1 MRNIKTSPGE
11 IRRNYIQQYLN
22 QFLRRV
28 HPDLFLSHP
37 KEQLRNSA
45 SLQDLLPLVSHEKH
59 KDKNSP
65 RTVPTNSSAYD
76 TPIKKLVFYFRPKQ
90 NAIST
95 GTGGRPRDGATGLGS
110 DTATPL
116 RSVEHMLPV
125 IDLRTTVTNSS
136 GRTRADQSAVEQE
149 IKSWQMVQSF
159 LDLCRKVEITVKEA
173 HQKDIALH
181 LEQSLKDAEAQ
192 QSIRKK
198 RESVPQ
204 KPLSEVFAEE
214 LQSSFSGSTG
224 TTPTTPSTSSSCL
237 TGSNALAAHDEL
249 SHIQLGKIGGS
260 APALDA
266 QLMIQSNPLLFKSP
280 GLTSTRLN
288 KVVRTWIHWQHED
301 QQEDGRNQV
310 SEKHEPF
317 RLSNW
322 WRKVPVMVLSSAE
335 ERDEVL
341 KARGESINSGST
353 KGMLVVDPEM
363 SKQEMVDYI
372 GSSLTR
378 VQREY
383 KETLRAASPASVS
396 SDHPPSSPQSVH
408 SPSAEA
414 ASYIERMRAK
424 SFYTGRRNDNP
435 PILLTHA
442 NEVETNKESTNK
454 RLSFADE
461 LQYDGAIEG
470 THSPAGATA
479 PSTVEGYSIY
489 SNIKDG
495 KVSIEHQIE
504 INVVDLFDV
513 QSNKE
518 ISLEEI
524 MDGLRYVMEYRIKG
538 GRFPSLEYDIMRRLA
553 DGLLMNMGNVEKK
566 GTFRHALSEEA
577 DVAFQLFG
585 EFLLEVQEFRQAV
598 GEKPVSDLR
607 HALKLDVRC
616 GSGSTLQEQQSAVAL
631 IALLTSYYP
640 QFSDWKE
647 LVKSEGQTAVQ
658 KCMREHADYVKAE
671 KMPEM
676 GGVILAPQALCFDR
690 RIKRCLKM
698 FRTSLETGLPSEA
711 ISALQE
717 HYGKNILPQPPR
729 TSIFKMLLTQFTD
742 FMILL
747 LLAVAILMGATK
759 EFIPMTVLLIV
770 VVLNAIIGFTQ
781 EYKAGKALD
790 ALTKLSVPMAQ
801 VLRDGATSMINSE
814 ELVPGDIVIL
824 EEGESVPADL
834 RLAEVSQLEIIE
846 SILTG
851 ESVAVSKDPKEIKTL
866 TRKLPLGDCKG
877 NAFMST
883 VVAKG
888 RGKGIVVRTGR
899 LTEMGKISA
908 AITGHTKALTPVQRK
923 LALLGKLLVIFAI
936 VLCAVMAAIKIGG
949 YHHPT
954 GESLKVALSLAVSV
968 IPEGLVAVV
977 TVTMALGV
985 RRMAERKA
993 IVRTLPAVETL
1004 GSVSYI
1010 CSDKTG
1016 TLTEGKMGAAELWTS
1031 DGVTYGFTEST
1042 SLDPNKG
1049 DVTLKTTASPGET
1062 PQVLGKT
1069 LDKVPA
1075 QMLIS
1080 LMVSSLCN
1088 NSSVVRKE
1096 SDDDMQKTTVP
1107 LPVDPAENG
1116 YVKDLRDGS
1125 DMVEWKGIG
1134 DPTEVALVVAAQKA
1148 GFPKSFFHDLGY
1160 SRIFEQAFDSER
1172 KVMSVVYKAPLDN
1185 YQQQHFEFVL
1195 AKGAPEE
1202 ILNRCIAHL
1211 PHFAPGSVASPL
1223 DILKP
1228 SEKEVSQ
1235 PITEEIYDYVSQAA
1249 GRMADEGLRVL
1260 GLAYKKVKVNGGG
1273 ASNDDGVVGDGLDDV
1288 IRVKNQKEAAPST
1301 YKPTDVDLMTAANVA
1316 AHGDDDE
1323 EEEIPPGYA
1332 ENDLVFL
1339 GLIGLID
1346 PARPGVKES
1355 VRICKEAGITV
1366 VMITGDHI
1374 KTASAIAKELGIL
1387 EVGGR
1392 AIKGEELDLLSEQ
1405 GIAEL
1410 RPFPNVFAR
1419 VSPDNKL
1426 KLVTALQS
1434 RGASVAM
1441 TGDGVNDAPAI
1452 KAANV
1457 GVAMGIAGT
1466 DITKQAADIVL
1477 ANDNFNTIVEAV
1489 QEGRRVFDNILKF
1502 IVYLLSCNCAEIFL
1516 FVLCSS
1522 VNYDL
1527 PFTVTMILWANIIAD
1542 VPPAMAL
1549 GVEPAEPG
1557 LMSRDPRSQKRGIL
1571 TPTSIGIIIFQS
1583 LSMTLLTFGVYAWAD
1598 RSEEHLAYAHSEAF
1612 AFLTTL
1618 QLLQG
1623 FLSRTMRTSVFRTNI
1638 LGNRWMIY
1646 GVLVSFVLM
1655 IIGIYTPGFNRVLDL
1670 VPVNGIT
1677 WAKIAVGCVIQTTL
1691 SEMEKLVLRHT
1702 GWTI

>member
-1 MRNIKTSPGE
+1 MADD
-11 IRRNYIQQYLN
+11 
-22 QFLRRV
+22 
-28 HPDLFLSHP
+28 HPP
-37 KEQLRNSA
+37 I
-45 SLQDLLPLVSHEKH
+45 LQP
-59 KDKNSP
+59 
-65 RTVPTNSSAYD
+65 
-76 TPIKKLVFYFRPKQ
+76 
-90 NAIST
+90 NAIS
-95 GTGGRPRDGATGLGS
+95 
-110 DTATPL
+110 
-116 RSVEHMLPV
+116 PV
-125 IDLRTTVTNSS
+125 V
-136 GRTRADQSAVEQE
+136 
-149 IKSWQMVQSF
+149 
-159 LDLCRKVEITVKEA
+159 
-173 HQKDIALH
+173 
-181 LEQSLKDAEAQ
+181 
-192 QSIRKK
+192 
-198 RESVPQ
+198 
-204 KPLSEVFAEE
+204 
-214 LQSSFSGSTG
+214 
-224 TTPTTPSTSSSCL
+224 
-237 TGSNALAAHDEL
+237 
-249 SHIQLGKIGGS
+249 
-260 APALDA
+260 
-266 QLMIQSNPLLFKSP
+266 
-280 GLTSTRLN
+280 
-288 KVVRTWIHWQHED
+288 
-301 QQEDGRNQV
+301 
-310 SEKHEPF
+310 
-317 RLSNW
+317 
-322 WRKVPVMVLSSAE
+322 
-335 ERDEVL
+335 
-341 KARGESINSGST
+341 
-353 KGMLVVDPEM
+353 
-363 SKQEMVDYI
+363 
-372 GSSLTR
+372 
-378 VQREY
+378 
-383 KETLRAASPASVS
+383 
-396 SDHPPSSPQSVH
+396 
-408 SPSAEA
+408 
-414 ASYIERMRAK
+414 
-424 SFYTGRRNDNP
+424 
-435 PILLTHA
+435 
-442 NEVETNKESTNK
+442 NK
-454 RLSFADE
+454 RLSFAND
-461 LQYDGAIEG
+461 LHDGAIDAVAD
-470 THSPAGATA
+470 PTA

-495 KVSIEHQIE
+495 KASIEHQIE

-518 ISLEEI
+518 ISLEEV

-538 GRFPSLEYDIMRRLA
+538 GRFPSLEYDIMKRLA

-616 GSGSTLQEQQSAVAL
+616 GPGSTVQEQQSAVAL
-631 IALLTSYYP
+631 IALLTTYYP

-647 LVKSEGQTAVQ
+647 LVKSEGQSAVQ
-658 KCMREHADYVKAE
+658 KCMREHADFVKAE

-698 FRTSLETGLPSEA
+698 YRTSLETGLPSEA
-711 ISALQE
+711 IPALQE
-717 HYGKNILPQPPR
+717 HYGKNILPEPPR
-729 TSIFKMLLTQFTD
+729 TSILKMLWTQFTD

-747 LLAVAILMGATK
+747 LLAVAILMGATH
-759 EFIPMTVLLIV
+759 EYISMAVLLIV

-834 RLAEVSQLEIIE
+834 RLAEVSQLEIVE

-851 ESVAVSKDPKEIKTL
+851 ESVAVNKDPKEIKTL

-877 NAFMST
+877 NAFMAT

-899 LTEMGKISA
+899 QTEMGKISA

-923 LALLGKLLVIFAI
+923 LAMLGKLLVVFAI
-936 VLCAVMAAIKIGG
+936 VLCAVMAVIMIVG
-949 YHHPT
+949 YHNEV
-954 GESLKVALSLAVSV
+954 GRSLKVALSLAVSV

-1004 GSVSYI
+1004 GSVTFI

-1049 DVTLKTTASPGET
+1049 DVTLKTSSQEA

-1069 LDKVPA
+1069 LDQVPA

-1088 NSSVVRKE
+1088 NSSVVQKEVE
-1096 SDDDMQKTTVP
+1096 SDSTGPNTSVP
-1107 LPVDPAENG
+1107 IQEDPAQEKAPEPASG
-1116 YVKDLRDGS
+1116 T
-1125 DMVEWKGIG
+1125 VEWKGVG

-1160 SRIFEQAFDSER
+1160 TRIYEQAFDSER
-1172 KVMSVVYKAPLDN
+1172 KVMSVVYKAPLEETG
-1185 YQQQHFEFVL
+1185 HFEFVL

-1202 ILNRCIAHL
+1202 ILDRCIGHL
-1211 PHFAPGSVASPL
+1211 PLIAPSDVGSPL
-1223 DILKP
+1223 DLLKP
-1228 SEKEVSQ
+1228 SEKDLSQ
-1235 PITEEIYDYVSQAA
+1235 PITEEIYDHVSQAA

-1273 ASNDDGVVGDGLDDV
+1273 ALKDNVGDGLDHVNKIKDE
-1288 IRVKNQKEAAPST
+1288 KEAAPST

-1316 AHGDDDE
+1316 AQRDDDDD
-1323 EEEIPPGYA
+1323 EEEIPPGYG

-1346 PARPGVKES
+1346 PARPGVRES

-1387 EVGGR
+1387 EEGGR

-1405 GIAEL
+1405 AIAEL
-1410 RPFPNVFAR
+1410 KPFPNVFAR

-1516 FVLCSS
+1516 FVLSAS
-1522 VNYDL
+1522 VGYEL
-1527 PFTVTMILWANIIAD
+1527 PFSVIMILWANIIAD

-1549 GVEPAEPG
+1549 GVEPEEPG
-1557 LMSRDPRSQKRGIL
+1557 LMSRKPRSPKRGIL
-1571 TPTSIGIIIFQS
+1571 TATSVGIIIFQS
-1583 LSMTLLTFGVYAWAD
+1583 MAMMLMTFGVYSWAD
-1598 RSEEHLAYAHSEAF
+1598 RSPEHLKYAQSEAF

-1638 LGNRWMIY
+1638 LGNRYMIY
-1646 GVLVSFVLM
+1646 GVLLSFVLM
-1655 IIGIYTPGFNRVLDL
+1655 IIGIYTPGFNHILDL
-1670 VPVNGIT
+1670 VPVHGIT
-1677 WAKIAVGCVIQTTL
+1677 WAKVAVGCVILTTL
-1691 SEMEKLVLRHT
+1691 SELEKLVLRHR

>member
-1 MRNIKTSPGE
+1 MRSGYSP
-11 IRRNYIQQYLN
+11 
-22 QFLRRV
+22 
-28 HPDLFLSHP
+28 D
-37 KEQLRNSA
+37 
-45 SLQDLLPLVSHEKH
+45 
-59 KDKNSP
+59 
-65 RTVPTNSSAYD
+65 
-76 TPIKKLVFYFRPKQ
+76 
-90 NAIST
+90 
-95 GTGGRPRDGATGLGS
+95 
-110 DTATPL
+110 
-116 RSVEHMLPV
+116 
-125 IDLRTTVTNSS
+125 
-136 GRTRADQSAVEQE
+136 
-149 IKSWQMVQSF
+149 
-159 LDLCRKVEITVKEA
+159 
-173 HQKDIALH
+173 
-181 LEQSLKDAEAQ
+181 
-192 QSIRKK
+192 
-198 RESVPQ
+198 
-204 KPLSEVFAEE
+204 
-214 LQSSFSGSTG
+214 
-224 TTPTTPSTSSSCL
+224 
-237 TGSNALAAHDEL
+237 
-249 SHIQLGKIGGS
+249 
-260 APALDA
+260 
-266 QLMIQSNPLLFKSP
+266 
-280 GLTSTRLN
+280 
-288 KVVRTWIHWQHED
+288 
-301 QQEDGRNQV
+301 
-310 SEKHEPF
+310 
-317 RLSNW
+317 
-322 WRKVPVMVLSSAE
+322 
-335 ERDEVL
+335 
-341 KARGESINSGST
+341 
-353 KGMLVVDPEM
+353 
-363 SKQEMVDYI
+363 
-372 GSSLTR
+372 
-378 VQREY
+378 
-383 KETLRAASPASVS
+383 
-396 SDHPPSSPQSVH
+396 
-408 SPSAEA
+408 
-414 ASYIERMRAK
+414 
-424 SFYTGRRNDNP
+424 DNP
-435 PILLTHA
+435 PIPIN
-442 NEVETNKESTNK
+442 NEMNQAAGNDAIPTQGATPNK
-454 RLSFADE
+454 RLSFVNDP
-461 LQYDGAIEG
+461 YDNEMDNVPTVLPSG
-470 THSPAGATA
+470 TPTTG
-479 PSTVEGYSIY
+479 EGYSIY

-495 KVSIEHQIE
+495 KASIEHQID
-504 INVVDLFDV
+504 INVIDLFDV

-518 ISLEEI
+518 ISLEEV

-538 GRFPSLEYDIMRRLA
+538 GRFPSLDYDIMKRLA
-553 DGLLMNMGNVEKK
+553 DGLLMNMGNTEKK
-566 GTFRHALSEEA
+566 STFRHSLTEEA

-607 HALKLDVRC
+607 HSLKLDVRC
-616 GSGSTLQEQQSAVAL
+616 GPGSTVQEQQAAVAL
-631 IALLTSYYP
+631 IALLTTYYP

-647 LVKSEGQTAVQ
+647 LVKSEGQRNVQ
-658 KCMREHADYVKAE
+658 KYMREHADFVKAE

-676 GGVILAPQALCFDR
+676 GGLILAPEALCFDR

-698 FRTSLETGLPSEA
+698 YRTSLETGLPSEA
-711 ISALQE
+711 IPALQE

-729 TSIFKMLLTQFTD
+729 ASIFKMLWTQFTD

-747 LLAVAILMGATK
+747 LLAVAILMAATK
-759 EFIPMTVLLIV
+759 EFIPMAVLFIV
-770 VVLNAIIGFTQ
+770 IILNAIIGFTQ
-781 EYKAGKALD
+781 EYKASKALD

-851 ESVAVSKDPKEIKTL
+851 ESVAVNKDPKEIKTL
-866 TRKLPLGDCKG
+866 TRKLPIGDCKG

-908 AITGHTKALTPVQRK
+908 AITGQAKVLTPVQRK
-923 LALLGKLLVIFAI
+923 LAMLGKLLVVFAI
-936 VLCAVMAAIKIGG
+936 ALCAVMAGVRIAWRGK
-949 YHHPT
+949 T
-954 GESLKVALSLAVSV
+954 GERPTDSLKLALSLAVSV

-985 RRMAERKA
+985 RRMAARKA

-1004 GSVSYI
+1004 GSVTFI

-1031 DGVTYGFTEST
+1031 DGAAYGFTEST

-1049 DVTLKTTASPGET
+1049 DVTLKGSNGEAQT
-1062 PQVLGKT
+1062 LGKT
-1069 LDKVPA
+1069 LSDVPA

-1088 NSSVVRKE
+1088 NSSVVKKE
-1096 SDDDMQKTTVP
+1096 NEATTVDTT
-1107 LPVDPAENG
+1107 VAVAAAANNDEMT
-1116 YVKDLRDGS
+1116 RDTTTEV
-1125 DMVEWKGIG
+1125 VEWKGIG

-1160 SRIFEQAFDSER
+1160 SRIYEQAFDSER
-1172 KVMSVVYKAPLDN
+1172 KVMSVVYKAPLDDAGAKGDH
-1185 YQQQHFEFVL
+1185 YEFVL

-1202 ILNRCIAHL
+1202 ILNRCIGYL
-1211 PHFAPGSVASPL
+1211 PPVAPGSVASPL
-1223 DILKP
+1223 DVLKP
-1228 SEKEVSQ
+1228 SKDELSQ
-1235 PITEEIYDYVSQAA
+1235 PVTEEFYETVSQAS

-1273 ASNDDGVVGDGLDDV
+1273 SVDSDVGDGLDNV
-1288 IRVKNQKEAAPST
+1288 NKIKNEKEAAPST
-1301 YKPTDVDLMTAANVA
+1301 HKPTDVDLLTAANVA
-1316 AHGDDDE
+1316 AHGDDDDD
-1323 EEEIPPGYA
+1323 EEIPVGYA
-1332 ENDLVFL
+1332 ESDLVFL

-1346 PARPGVKES
+1346 PARAGVKES

-1387 EVGGR
+1387 SEGGR

-1405 GIAEL
+1405 AIAEL
-1410 RPFPNVFAR
+1410 KPFPNVFAR

-1434 RGASVAM
+1434 RGESVAM

-1516 FVLCSS
+1516 FLLCAC
-1522 VNYDL
+1522 VGEEL
-1527 PFTVTMILWANIIAD
+1527 PFTVIMILWANIIAD

-1557 LMSRDPRSQKRGIL
+1557 LMNRPPRSPKRGIL
-1571 TPTSIGIIIFQS
+1571 TWTAIGIIFFQS
-1583 LSMTLLTFGVYAWAD
+1583 FSMMLLTFGVYMWAD
-1598 RSEEHLAYAHSEAF
+1598 RTGKTALQYAQSEAF

-1623 FLSRTMRTSVFRTNI
+1623 FLSRTMRTSVFRTSFF
-1638 LGNRWMIY
+1638 GNRWMIV
-1646 GVLVSFVLM
+1646 GVLISFVLM
-1655 IIGIYTPGFNRVLDL
+1655 LIGIYTPGFNKILNL
-1670 VPVNGIT
+1670 VPIYGLT
-1677 WAKIAVGCVIQTTL
+1677 WAKIVVGIVIMIILT
-1691 SEMEKLVLRHT
+1691 EVEKLILRHT